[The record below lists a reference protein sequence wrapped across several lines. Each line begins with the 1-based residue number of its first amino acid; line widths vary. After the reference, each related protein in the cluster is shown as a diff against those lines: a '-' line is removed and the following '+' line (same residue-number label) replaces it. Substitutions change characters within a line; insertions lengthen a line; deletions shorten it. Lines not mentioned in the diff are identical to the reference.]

1 MENMIQVKS
10 PVSGWH
16 TVSREQAAEIVGFL
30 LHNMQ
35 AIPKA
40 ERPAY
45 IERERLRGCT
55 VADLLPALSA
65 ETAHAG
71 NFYAYPGGW
80 VLLSRVYRLAEQQA
94 AENALLY
101 LDRWEGIDHAGRTV
115 GAAFTDSATVET
127 SKNWKL

>member
-1 MENMIQVKS
+1 MENTIQVKA

-16 TVSREQAAEIVGFL
+16 TVSREQAAEIIGFL

-55 VADLLPALSA
+55 VADLLPALSV

-80 VLLSRVYRLAEQQA
+80 VLLSRVYRLTEQRA
-94 AENALLY
+94 AENALLF

-115 GAAFTDSATVET
+115 GGAFSDGATVEA
-127 SKNWKL
+127 SKNWQL